1 MIHSRFWHPFGHVGL
16 RFPGRG
22 GILCVNGTLIDAA
35 DRFPFFFPHARLCYY
50 VRLISGGVR
59 DACHYRFLNDASH
72 RALIFLYFYLNS
84 LSNLQSV
91 ELRENLLRTLP
102 DSMSQL
108 TKLERLD
115 LGDNDIE
122 ILV

>member
-1 MIHSRFWHPFGHVGL
+1 MMAY
-16 RFPGRG
+16 
-22 GILCVNGTLIDAA
+22 D
-35 DRFPFFFPHARLCYY
+35 
-50 VRLISGGVR
+50 
-59 DACHYRFLNDASH
+59 FLFH
-72 RALIFLYFYLNS
+72 FNS

-102 DSMSQL
+102 ESMSQL

-122 ILV
+122 ILVRDDII

>member
-1 MIHSRFWHPFGHVGL
+1 MAY
-16 RFPGRG
+16 
-22 GILCVNGTLIDAA
+22 D
-35 DRFPFFFPHARLCYY
+35 FF
-50 VRLISGGVR
+50 
-59 DACHYRFLNDASH
+59 
-72 RALIFLYFYLNS
+72 YFNS

-102 DSMSQL
+102 ESMSQL

-122 ILV
+122 ILVRHDINGICYKNSYD

>member
-1 MIHSRFWHPFGHVGL
+1 MSRTWHF
-16 RFPGRG
+16 
-22 GILCVNGTLIDAA
+22 D
-35 DRFPFFFPHARLCYY
+35 
-50 VRLISGGVR
+50 
-59 DACHYRFLNDASH
+59 
-72 RALIFLYFYLNS
+72 S

-102 DSMSQL
+102 ESMSQL

-122 ILV
+122 ILVNNNSHTLLNSILPFIIDLCSEESKQNARKNTRRSQIMCSIMGGNIL

>member
-1 MIHSRFWHPFGHVGL
+1 MPIPKFDNLYSSDD
-16 RFPGRG
+16 
-22 GILCVNGTLIDAA
+22 T
-35 DRFPFFFPHARLCYY
+35 
-50 VRLISGGVR
+50 
-59 DACHYRFLNDASH
+59 
-72 RALIFLYFYLNS
+72 IFLVFLVHS

-102 DSMSQL
+102 ESMSQL

-122 ILV
+122 ILVSCHCLITSFFRLASLL

>member
-1 MIHSRFWHPFGHVGL
+1 MI
-16 RFPGRG
+16 
-22 GILCVNGTLIDAA
+22 
-35 DRFPFFFPHARLCYY
+35 FFFH
-50 VRLISGGVR
+50 
-59 DACHYRFLNDASH
+59 F
-72 RALIFLYFYLNS
+72 NS

-102 DSMSQL
+102 ESMSQL

-122 ILV
+122 ILVRHDINGICYENSYDQLFHLCSLLTLVACRR